1 MDNLLLEN
9 LDFEKYHGGGGND
22 YIILNDIKWNIPEN
36 KKSDLA
42 INLCEIH
49 FSIGADGLIFVG
61 NSNKADI
68 RMRIFNNDG
77 SEAEMCGNGIRCF
90 SKYIYE
96 KNIVKKEEINIET
109 LKGVMGAK
117 LNIVGETVKSVQID
131 MGPPI
136 LNCEEIPVLS
146 EGISNKCVNEP
157 IVILDKIFNFTA
169 VSMGNPHA
177 VIFVK
182 DQLTDEELNRYGS
195 SIEVHDRFPNKV
207 NVEFVKIITEE
218 ECIVRVFERG
228 VGITKSCGTGACA
241 SVVAGSI
248 LGLLKKN
255 TPIKVHNDGGDLKIT
270 YMGRTVQM
278 EGPIDKIF
286 NGIIEKIEI

>member
-9 LDFEKYHGGGGND
+9 VDFEKYHGLGND

-36 KKSDLA
+36 KKSDLV

-49 FSIGADGLIFVG
+49 FSIGADGLIFVC
-61 NSNKADI
+61 SSDKADI

-77 SEAEMCGNGIRCF
+77 SEAELCGNGIRCF
-90 SKYIYE
+90 AKYVYE
-96 KNIVKKEEINIET
+96 NNIIKKESIEIET
-109 LKGVMGAK
+109 LKGIMVAE
-117 LNIVGETVKSVQID
+117 LNVVDDEVKSVTID
-131 MGPPI
+131 MGAPI
-136 LNCEEIPVLS
+136 LKCEQIPVIIDSLVNRC
-146 EGISNKCVNEP
+146 INEP

-182 DQLTDEELNRYGS
+182 EQLNDDKLNMYGS
-195 SIEVHDRFPNKV
+195 TIEVHERFPNKA

-248 LGLLKKN
+248 LGIFKKH
-255 TPIKVHNDGGDLKIT
+255 TPITVHNDGGDLKIT
-270 YMGRTVQM
+270 YLGKTVLM
-278 EGPIDKIF
+278 EGPVEKVF
-286 NGIIEKIEI
+286 KGIIEKIEI

>member
-9 LDFEKYHGGGGND
+9 VDFEKYHGLGND
-22 YIILNDIKWNIPEN
+22 YIILNDIKWNIPE
-36 KKSDLA
+36 KKKPDLA
-42 INLCEIH
+42 KKLCEIH
-49 FSIGADGLIFVG
+49 FSIGADGLIFVC
-61 NSNKADI
+61 SSDKADI

-77 SEAEMCGNGIRCF
+77 SEAELCGNGIRCF
-90 SKYIYE
+90 AKYVYE
-96 KNIVKKEEINIET
+96 NNIIKKESIEIET
-109 LKGVMGAK
+109 LKGIMVAE
-117 LNIVGETVKSVQID
+117 LNVVDDEVKSVTID
-131 MGPPI
+131 MGAPI
-136 LNCEEIPVLS
+136 LKCEQIPVIIDSLVNRC
-146 EGISNKCVNEP
+146 INEP

-182 DQLTDEELNRYGS
+182 EQLNDDKLNMYGS
-195 SIEVHDRFPNKV
+195 TIEVHERFPNKA

-248 LGLLKKN
+248 LGIFKKH
-255 TPIKVHNDGGDLKIT
+255 TPITVHNDGGDLKIT
-270 YMGRTVQM
+270 YLGKTVLM
-278 EGPIDKIF
+278 EGPVEKVF
-286 NGIIEKIEI
+286 KGIIEKIEI

>member
-1 MDNLLLEN
+1 MNLEN
-9 LDFEKYHGGGGND
+9 LDFEKYHGLGND
-22 YIILNDIKWNIPEN
+22 YIIINDIKWNIPE
-36 KKSDLA
+36 KKKPDLA
-42 INLCEIH
+42 VKLCEIH
-49 FSIGADGLIFVG
+49 FSVGADGLIFVCD
-61 NSNKADI
+61 SEKADI
-68 RMRIFNNDG
+68 RMRIYNNDG
-77 SEAEMCGNGIRCF
+77 TEAELCGNGVRCF
-90 SKYIYE
+90 STYLYD
-96 KNIVKKEEINIET
+96 NDIVKKDEISIET
-109 LKGVMGAK
+109 LKGIIGAK
-117 LNIVGETVKSVQID
+117 LNLKDDTVESVQID

-136 LNCEEIPVLS
+136 LDCEEIPVTS

-182 DQLTDEELNRYGS
+182 AQLNDDELNMYGS
-195 SIEVHDRFPNKV
+195 TIEDHERFPNKT

-248 LGLLKKN
+248 LGILKKK
-255 TPIKVHNDGGDLKIT
+255 TPITVHNDGGDLRIT
-270 YMGRTVQM
+270 YSGKTVLM
-278 EGPIDKIF
+278 EGQIQKVF
-286 NGIIEKIEI
+286 EGVLEKFEI